1 MRTYLILK
9 DKARRW
15 NEDREIQAI
24 VAQINE
30 GVAGIPAVGK
40 YTAENQTKLDDHVFD
55 RQLIAQKVLP
65 YERLDQLTLEILMGV
80 R

>member
-1 MRTYLILK
+1 MNHILK

-24 VAQINE
+24 VARINE
-30 GVAGIPAVGK
+30 DVAGIPVVNK
-40 YTAENQTKLDDHVFD
+40 YSAENQRKLDGHVFD
-55 RQLIAQKVLP
+55 RPLIAQKVLP